1 MENNNSKIAL
11 AIVAGIAAGATAW
24 YLMGTENG
32 KHNWTTL
39 LDVVKDISDK
49 LIEAS
54 SDGGSMLA
62 AAGKEASDFIGHKT
76 NGLHEESKSYS

>member
-32 KHNWTTL
+32 KQNWTTL

-62 AAGKEASDFIGHKT
+62 SAGKEASEYIGHKA
-76 NGLHEESKSYS
+76 NGVVEESKSYS

>member
-11 AIVAGIAAGATAW
+11 AILAGVAAGATAW

-54 SDGGSMLA
+54 SEGGSMLA
-62 AAGKEASDFIGHKT
+62 SAGKEASEYIAHKA
-76 NGLHEESKSYS
+76 NGVQEEAKSYS

>member
-1 MENNNSKIAL
+1 MENNNSKLAL
-11 AIVAGIAAGATAW
+11 AIVAGVAAGATAW

-32 KHNWTTL
+32 KHNWTAL

-49 LIEAS
+49 LLEAS

-62 AAGKEASDFIGHKT
+62 SAGKEASEFIAHKS
-76 NGLHEESKSYS
+76 NGVHEEAKSFS